1 MAEKKTVIWVS
12 ERVWKNLQSKKEV
25 GESFDRLLVRLL
37 ELEKEEENGNAKA
50 SGISSIGGDMFNGG

>member
-1 MAEKKTVIWVS
+1 MAKKTVIWVS

-37 ELEKEEENGNAKA
+37 ELEKVEEKGNAKA
-50 SGISSIGGDMFNGG
+50 SKIPVLGGDMFNGG